1 MSEPSNDMTPEQS
14 QAARALLKWSQ
25 VRLAAKSNVSEG
37 TIRDF
42 ESGRRRLRPA
52 RVAAIRR
59 ALELAGV
66 LFTEPNLSLHDSRIP
81 LVALSNEKLGV
92 AHQSAVLR
100 GYHRHCSNNGSRCR
114 FRSANK
120 KPADRGRRADAGV
133 AWLRKLATRAAG
145 CLGTSGHLHCSP

>member
-81 LVALSNEKLGV
+81 RVALSNEKPAPFGK
-92 AHQSAVLR
+92 ARA
-100 GYHRHCSNNGSRCR
+100 RC
-114 FRSANK
+114 
-120 KPADRGRRADAGV
+120 
-133 AWLRKLATRAAG
+133 
-145 CLGTSGHLHCSP
+145 GTPVCGFEGIPQTLFQQRLQVQVPVC